1 MGLRYYL
8 SLQIYDMNPSTKFS
22 DILENVLNEEHNEN
36 YVSAVGIVQD
46 GKKWLLGLATKTR
59 DDRSGKWVHAGGHIK
74 RGETPEKAAV
84 REVWEETGIR
94 CRAVG
99 KAFSIPGYKGVAFVH
114 CKVTS
119 SGQELDNN
127 DEFSALGFFTI
138 PELKSLKLYKN
149 ARKLIDRV
157 K

>member
-1 MGLRYYL
+1 
-8 SLQIYDMNPSTKFS
+8 MNFSTHFS
-22 DILENVLNEEHNEN
+22 DVLEHVLNEEYNED
-36 YVSAVGIVQD
+36 YTSAVGIVQD
-46 GKKWLLGLATKTR
+46 GNKWLLGLAVKTG

-74 RGETPEKAAV
+74 RGESPKKAAV

-94 CRAVG
+94 CKAVG
-99 KAFSIPGYKGVAFVH
+99 EPFSVPDHKGVAFVH

-127 DEFSALGFFTI
+127 EEFSALGFFTI
-138 PELKSLKLYKN
+138 QELRSLKLYKN
-149 ARKLIDRV
+149 VRKLIDRV